1 VLTLTLTPSLD
12 PSMHEAIDKR
22 ILSAYPR
29 SSLLEG
35 LMNQR
40 KYHLR
45 LIPSLAAVFGF
56 MERLKNHEFPIQNY
70 TVFQTSSL
78 EQIFLRFV
86 SGSISRHVVMQQEQE
101 IEHLKDEL
109 SDVAVIQRRCE
120 DLEGQLRQALNRV
133 RELEREN
140 ESLRQPTK

>member
-1 VLTLTLTPSLD
+1 
-12 PSMHEAIDKR
+12 
-22 ILSAYPR
+22 
-29 SSLLEG
+29 
-35 LMNQR
+35 
-40 KYHLR
+40 
-45 LIPSLAAVFGF
+45 
-56 MERLKNHEFPIQNY
+56 MERLKNREYPIQNY

-86 SGSISRHVVMQQEQE
+86 SGSVSRHVVMQQEQE

-120 DLEGQLRQALNRV
+120 DLEGQLRQALKRV